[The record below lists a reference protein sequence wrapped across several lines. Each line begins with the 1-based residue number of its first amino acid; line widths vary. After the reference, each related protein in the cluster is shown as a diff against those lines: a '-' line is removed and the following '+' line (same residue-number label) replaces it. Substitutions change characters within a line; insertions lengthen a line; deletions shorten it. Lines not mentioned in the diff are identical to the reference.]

1 MASTTGALDS
11 AYSNALG
18 TAVSN
23 ATGGSDLGKEEF
35 LQLLVTQFQ
44 YQDPLNPMEDKEFIA
59 QLAQFSSLEQNMKL
73 NENMEN
79 LLSLQQQQ
87 TVIGASNYI
96 GKTVSAR
103 GYGVSWEPNS
113 TNTGGRSSTVD
124 WATGEDAASV
134 TVNILDSSGSLVN
147 TYDLGASTA
156 GSINTFKWDGKN
168 SMGGYVTKGV
178 YTVSFV
184 AKTEAGKSTFVDTQV
199 SGVVTGVSNYNG
211 VQYVRMADGRTA
223 TLENIREVV
232 SADAASEELTGPD
245 VITLKDGK
253 ASMVRYYVPQEI
265 RGCSVTITDARG
277 EKVFSDSDLGVHQK
291 GIHEYEWSGKD
302 SDGNEVPDGK
312 YQAQFFGL
320 DADNN
325 MVAIECVPED
335 VS

>member
-23 ATGGSDLGKEEF
+23 ATGGSDLGKAEF

-134 TVNILDSSGSLVN
+134 TRTICFSMTLPPPWDFKVVKMITQKNLAVQPFFVQVYGRCKGP
-147 TYDLGASTA
+147 GAS
-156 GSINTFKWDGKN
+156 W
-168 SMGGYVTKGV
+168 
-178 YTVSFV
+178 
-184 AKTEAGKSTFVDTQV
+184 
-199 SGVVTGVSNYNG
+199 
-211 VQYVRMADGRTA
+211 GR
-223 TLENIREVV
+223 LRP
-232 SADAASEELTGPD
+232 GF
-245 VITLKDGK
+245 
-253 ASMVRYYVPQEI
+253 
-265 RGCSVTITDARG
+265 CSVSREPGASIAAFIISAGGPPRAAAPTHLCRG
-277 EKVFSDSDLGVHQK
+277 RLPGRPVCREF
-291 GIHEYEWSGKD
+291 
-302 SDGNEVPDGK
+302 
-312 YQAQFFGL
+312 
-320 DADNN
+320 
-325 MVAIECVPED
+325 
-335 VS
+335 

>member
-1 MASTTGALDS
+1 MATTGALDS
-11 AYSNALG
+11 AYGNALG
-18 TAVSN
+18 DAISN
-23 ATGGSDLGKEEF
+23 ASGGSDLGKEEF

-59 QLAQFSSLEQNMKL
+59 QLAQFSSLEQSMQL
-73 NENMEN
+73 NQNMEN

-113 TNTGGRSSTVD
+113 TGTGGKASTVD
-124 WATGEDAASV
+124 WATGEDAATV

-147 TYDLGASTA
+147 TYDLGSTTA
-156 GSINTFKWDGKN
+156 GSINNFKWDGKN
-168 SMGGYVTKGV
+168 AMGGFVTKGV

-184 AKTEAGKSTFVDTQV
+184 AKTASGSATFVDTQV

-223 TLENIREVV
+223 ALENIREVV
-232 SADAASEELTGPD
+232 AADEGAEELTGND
-245 VITLKDGK
+245 VINVKGGK
-253 ASMVRYYVPQEI
+253 PSTVRYYVPQEI
-265 RGCSVTITDARG
+265 RGCSVTITDAKG
-277 EKVFSDSDLGVHQK
+277 EEVFKDSDLGVHQE

-302 SDGNEVPDGK
+302 SDGNEVSDGQYRAK
-312 YQAQFFGL
+312 FLGI

-335 VS
+335 VN

>member
-1 MASTTGALDS
+1 MSTTSALDS

-18 TAVSN
+18 SAISSS
-23 ATGGSDLGKEEF
+23 TGGSDLGKEEF

-44 YQDPLNPMEDKEFIA
+44 YQDPHNPMEDNQFIA
-59 QLAQFSSLEQNMKL
+59 QLAHISSLEKNIQM
-73 NENMEN
+73 NENLEN

-87 TVIGASNYI
+87 TVIGAANYI

-103 GYGVSWEPNS
+103 GYGISWEPNS
-113 TNTGGRSSTVD
+113 TGTGGKASTVD

-168 SMGGYVTKGV
+168 SMGSFVNKGV

-184 AKTEAGKSTFVDTQV
+184 AKTEAGKTTFVDTQV
-199 SGVVTGVSNYNG
+199 SGVVNGVSNYNG
-211 VQYVRMADGRTA
+211 VQYVRLEDGRTA
-223 TLENIREVV
+223 TLDNIREVV
-232 SADAASEELTGPD
+232 AADEATEELTGPD
-245 VITLKDGK
+245 VINVTDGK
-253 ASMVRYYVPQEI
+253 ATVVRYYVPQEI

-277 EKVFSDSDLGVHQK
+277 EEVYKNSDLGVHSE
-291 GIHEYEWSGKD
+291 GTFEYEWDAKD
-302 SDGNEVPDGK
+302 SEGNGVEDGQ
-312 YQAQFFGL
+312 YRAQFFGI

-335 VS
+335 VN